1 MSRTSRNT
9 RIVRIAAFT
18 LGVGFLAGAA
28 LARSLGAPGEL
39 VLYLAIGGV
48 LILGSVL
55 AIKGKPQ
62 VEQPAERGYWE
73 MTGER
78 FRDPASGAMME
89 VRRNPVTG
97 ERDYVEVESS

>member
-9 RIVRIAAFT
+9 RIVRVSAFT
-18 LGVGFLAGAA
+18 LGLAFFAGAA
-28 LARSLGAPGEL
+28 LARTLAAPGEL
-39 VLYLAIGGV
+39 VLYLSIGGV

-62 VEQPAERGYWE
+62 PDQVEERGYWE

-78 FRDPASGAMME
+78 FRDPSSGAMME

>member
-9 RIVRIAAFT
+9 RIVRVAAFT
-18 LGVGFLAGAA
+18 LGLGFLAGAA
-28 LARSLGAPGEL
+28 AARMLGAPGEL
-39 VLYLAIGGV
+39 QLYLAMGGL
-48 LILGSVL
+48 LILGSVM

-62 VEQPAERGYWE
+62 QEEVEERGYWE

-78 FRDPASGAMME
+78 FRDPSSGALME